1 MIAAPFSQ
9 ACENN
14 KIPIVEQ
21 LKKIFTTTSKVLEV
35 GSGTGQHAVFFAAQL
50 PHLIW
55 QPTDLTVNHYGINA
69 WRNELPSPNLK
80 PPLELDV
87 SAAWP
92 VVQVD
97 GIFTANTLHIMSW
110 ELVKLFF
117 QGVGKH
123 LALQGRLVVYGPFKY
138 QGQFTSESNAQFDL
152 WLKAHDSARGVR
164 NIEDVVQLAQSVGL
178 ALISDTV
185 MPANNQLL
193 VFEKQQHQV
202 R

>member
-1 MIAAPFSQ
+1 MAAPFSQ

-92 VVQVD
+92 VLQVD

-110 ELVKLFF
+110 ELVKMFF

-193 VFEKQQHQV
+193 VFEKQQHEV

>member
-1 MIAAPFSQ
+1 MAAPFSQ

-35 GSGTGQHAVFFAAQL
+35 GSGSGQHAVFFAAQL

-178 ALISDTV
+178 ALTSDTV

-193 VFEKQQHQV
+193 VFEKQQHEV

>member
-164 NIEDVVQLAQSVGL
+164 DIEDVVQLAQSVGL

>member
-1 MIAAPFSQ
+1 MMIAPFSQ

-14 KIPIVEQ
+14 KRAIVAQ
-21 LKKIFTTTSKVLEV
+21 LKTVFTTTKKVLEI

-55 QPTDLTVNHYGINA
+55 QPTDLAINHDGINA
-69 WRNELPSPNLK
+69 WRNEQPSPNLQA
-80 PPLELDV
+80 PLELDV
-87 SAAWP
+87 STQWP
-92 VVQVD
+92 VSQVD
-97 GIFTANTLHIMSW
+97 GMFSANTLHIMSW

-117 QGVGKH
+117 QGVGQH
-123 LALQGRLVVYGPFKY
+123 LVLSGKLVVYGPFKY

-152 WLKAHDSARGVR
+152 WLKAHDGARGVR

-178 ALISDTV
+178 VLLSDTA

-193 VFEKQQHQV
+193 VFEKQHAAG
-202 R
+202 

>member
-1 MIAAPFSQ
+1 MAAPFSQ

>member
-35 GSGTGQHAVFFAAQL
+35 GSGSGQHAVFFAAQL

-178 ALISDTV
+178 ALTSDTV

-193 VFEKQQHQV
+193 VFEKQQHEV

>member
-193 VFEKQQHQV
+193 VFEKQQHEV